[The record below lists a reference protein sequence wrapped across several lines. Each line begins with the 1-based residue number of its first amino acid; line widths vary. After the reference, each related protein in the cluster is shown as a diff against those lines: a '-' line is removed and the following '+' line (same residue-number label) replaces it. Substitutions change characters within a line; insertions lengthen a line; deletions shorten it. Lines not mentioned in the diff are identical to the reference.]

1 MMIKPHSD
9 VKMANY
15 LVENRP
21 KMNVDETRLF
31 LTMVASVNKDDIEL
45 NTLKIP
51 VSEFAELWGLDPD
64 GAYSRLKEALRGLRG
79 KEFFVEGINPTTGR
93 KRFLSTSYITTAA
106 YEQGYA
112 YATAKISDEFKPYL
126 LALKA
131 CYTSYVLE
139 NVMQLDTVNA
149 IRNYE
154 LLKQYQS
161 LGQRTFSVA
170 EYKQLLRLEGKY
182 SLNADLRRYVIDPA
196 VKEINENTDI
206 QVSYEFVGRGQRAKL
221 KFTIQRKTAVREE
234 LEGQTSL
241 PEVVP
246 ELDDP
251 HDKIPFLATA
261 VNEEFSREQMMALM
275 AAMIGKYPADPAG
288 EEHAP
293 WKYLRQMYTK
303 MNTQKIRQSR
313 FGYLLTM
320 IENDNTD

>member
-1 MMIKPHSD
+1 MMIKPYSD

-51 VSEFAELWGLDPD
+51 VSEFAELWGISLDN
-64 GAYSRLKEALRGLRG
+64 AYHDLKAALRGLRA
-79 KEFFVEGINPTTGR
+79 KEFFVEGINPDTGR
-93 KRFLSTSYITTAA
+93 KRFLTTSYITTGI
-106 YEQGYA
+106 YEQGCA
-112 YATAKISDEFKPYL
+112 YATVKISDDFKPYL

-131 CYTSYVLE
+131 KYTSYVLE

-161 LGQRTFSVA
+161 LGQRTFGVA
-170 EYKQLLRLEGKY
+170 EYKQLLKLEGKY
-182 SLNADLRRYVIDPA
+182 ARNTDLRVYVVEPA

-288 EEHAP
+288 EEHAA

>member
-1 MMIKPHSD
+1 MLIKPHSD

-51 VSEFAELWGLDPD
+51 VAEFAELWGLDPD
-64 GAYSRLKEALRGLRG
+64 GAYSRLKAALRGLRG
-79 KEFFVEGINPTTGR
+79 KEFFIEGINPDTGK
-93 KRFLSTSYITTAA
+93 KRFLTTSYITTAA

-170 EYKQLLRLEGKY
+170 EYKQLLCLEGKY

-196 VKEINENTDI
+196 VSEINANTDI
-206 QVSYEFVGRGQRAKL
+206 QVSYEFIGRGQRAKL
-221 KFTIQRKTAVREE
+221 KFTIQRKAAIREE
-234 LEGQTSL
+234 LEGQISL

-246 ELDDP
+246 EPDDP

-261 VNEEFSREQMMALM
+261 VNDEFSREQMMALM
-275 AAMIGKYPADPAG
+275 AAMIDKYPAGD
-288 EEHAP
+288 EHAA
-293 WKYLRQMYTK
+293 WAYLRQMYTK
-303 MNTQKIRQSR
+303 MNTQKIKQSR

-320 IENDNTD
+320 IERDEKAI

>member
-196 VKEINENTDI
+196 VNEINANTDI
-206 QVSYEFVGRGQRAKL
+206 QVSYEFIGRGQRAKL
-221 KFTIQRKTAVREE
+221 KFTIQQKAAIREE
-234 LEGQTSL
+234 LEGQTSMEDL
-241 PEVVP
+241 PAPP
-246 ELDDP
+246 EDP
-251 HDKIPFLATA
+251 HDRIPFLSTA
-261 VNEEFSREQMMALM
+261 VGDEFSREQMLALM
-275 AAMIGKYPADPAG
+275 AAMIGKYPSDPTG
-288 EEHAP
+288 EEHAA
-293 WKYLRQMYTK
+293 WNYLRQMYTK
-303 MNTQKIRQSR
+303 MNTRKIKQSR

-320 IENDNTD
+320 IENDGE